1 MGPAKGRGFV
11 SDEGRRHQTKKADV
25 ARESWMWG
33 EGSPEILVPGREPAP
48 SQVAIALEQWRRM
61 TDEVQAQYQQ
71 AL

>member
-1 MGPAKGRGFV
+1 
-11 SDEGRRHQTKKADV
+11 
-25 ARESWMWG
+25 MWG